1 MSRDQE
7 QKTVETR
14 STAVEMRSTAMETRS
29 IARQLARE
37 IRPEELEVA
46 GGMVSRTTCSCC
58 RPDDC
63 GL

>member
-1 MSRDQE
+1 MSTDQE
-7 QKTVETR
+7 QKTVEAR
-14 STAVEMRSTAMETRS
+14 KAVETRS

-37 IRPEELEVA
+37 IKPEELEVA
-46 GGMVSRTTCSCC
+46 GGAASHTTCSCC

>member
-1 MSRDQE
+1 MSTNQE
-7 QKTVETR
+7 QKNGETR
-14 STAVEMRSTAMETRS
+14 KTETRS

-37 IRPEELEVA
+37 IKPEELEVA
-46 GGMVSRTTCSCC
+46 GGMMSHTTCSAC

>member
-1 MSRDQE
+1 MSEHQE
-7 QKTVETR
+7 QKSIETR
-14 STAVEMRSTAMETRS
+14 SIAVETRS

-46 GGMVSRTTCSCC
+46 GGLASRTTCSCC

-63 GL
+63 GY